1 MQSFFSHSRSWGGW
15 CNIICCTNLMSKT
28 SKYRLDIWELKRN
41 QNATLLT
48 ILFRPF
54 GFIAPKTWS
63 YLAFQ
68 SFDSERTWRL
78 FWAYLKVILSV
89 PEGYSERTWRLF
101 WAYLKVI
108 LSVPEGYSERT
119 WRLFWAYLKVILSVP
134 EGYSER
140 TWRLF
145 WAYLKVIPETRRAH

>member
-1 MQSFFSHSRSWGGW
+1 M
-15 CNIICCTNLMSKT
+15 CKT
-28 SKYRLDIWELKRN
+28 SKYRLDIWEMKRN

-78 FWAYLKVILSV
+78 FQKHVVRIKLDIYLLLQSMK
-89 PEGYSERTWRLF
+89 YS
-101 WAYLKVI
+101 
-108 LSVPEGYSERT
+108 
-119 WRLFWAYLKVILSVP
+119 
-134 EGYSER
+134 
-140 TWRLF
+140 
-145 WAYLKVIPETRRAH
+145 RAKYTIFFF

>member
-1 MQSFFSHSRSWGGW
+1 
-15 CNIICCTNLMSKT
+15 MSKT

-89 PEGYSERTWRLF
+89 PEDYSERTWRLF
-101 WAYLKVI
+101 QKHVVRTKLDIYLLLQSIK
-108 LSVPEGYSERT
+108 YS
-119 WRLFWAYLKVILSVP
+119 
-134 EGYSER
+134 
-140 TWRLF
+140 
-145 WAYLKVIPETRRAH
+145 RARYTNFFSSTYYCVFES

>member
-1 MQSFFSHSRSWGGW
+1 M
-15 CNIICCTNLMSKT
+15 
-28 SKYRLDIWELKRN
+28 
-41 QNATLLT
+41 
-48 ILFRPF
+48 P
-54 GFIAPKTWS
+54 
-63 YLAFQ
+63 
-68 SFDSERTWRL
+68 L
-78 FWAYLKVILSV
+78 FWLSCLGPLVLLLPKPEVIWLSNLSILSV

-145 WAYLKVIPETRRAH
+145 WAYLKVILSVPEDYSERTWRLFQKHVVRTKLDIYLLLQSIKYSRAGYTNFFSSTYYCVFES